1 MTSIYKIT
9 FSIEPLI
16 LCKGKLQL
24 DTEFKFNYFCNISYS
39 FFLKQI
45 YYKIP
50 VEGELWNSKG
60 VFLYKLKFSLDNLCL
75 AYIP

>member
-1 MTSIYKIT
+1 MTSIYKIAL
-9 FSIEPLI
+9 SIAPLI

-24 DTEFKFNYFCNISYS
+24 DTEFKITNFCNISYS

-60 VFLYKLKFSLDNLCL
+60 VFPYKLKFSLDKL
-75 AYIP
+75 